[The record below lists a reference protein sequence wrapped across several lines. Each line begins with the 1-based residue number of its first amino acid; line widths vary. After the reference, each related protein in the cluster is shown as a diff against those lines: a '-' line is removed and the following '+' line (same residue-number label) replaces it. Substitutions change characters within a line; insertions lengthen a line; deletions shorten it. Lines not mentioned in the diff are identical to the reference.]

1 MLTRLESQAIID
13 KVLKTSKSDETRV
26 SLSSGTTTHLR
37 FARNTPSTSG
47 RTTDTVVTVQCT
59 FGTRTGSARTNQLDE
74 DSLRSTVRIA
84 EELARLA
91 PEDAEFMP
99 ALPPQQYAASDAWV
113 EETAV
118 SGSPLLASGAEE
130 CIRSAQE
137 KGLVAA
143 GFLRIDAD
151 SDALGNSAGLF
162 AYHRST
168 IASMSETVR
177 TSDGGGSGWVSRA
190 ANNIREIDFKE
201 VASVAVEKA
210 LASRNPRKIEPG
222 KYTTILEPSCAAE
235 MVRSLL
241 FAMDARN
248 ADEGR
253 SYFSQKGGGTKLGE
267 RIFPTE
273 LTIVS
278 DPSDTRVPGAPWGED
293 GLAQKRVEW
302 IDRGIVKNL
311 RTTRYWA
318 KKQGV
323 PPVAFPPNMLM
334 SGGSGSLQDLIK
346 STKQGLLVTS
356 FWYIRSVDPQTLML
370 TGLTR
375 DGVFWI
381 EDGAIAYPVMN
392 FRWNESPAAV
402 LQNIELMSLPQRIPP
417 RESASPTMLIPA
429 IKVREFNFSSLSEA
443 V

>member
-1 MLTRLESQAIID
+1 MLTQQESQAIIA
-13 KVLKTSKSDETRV
+13 KVLKSSKADETEV
-26 SLSSGTTTHLR
+26 SISSGTTTHLR

-47 RTTDTVVTVQCT
+47 RTTDTVVTVQST
-59 FGTRTGSARTNQLDE
+59 FGTRSGSSRTNQLDD
-74 DSLRSTVRIA
+74 DSLRSTVRTA

-99 ALPPQQYAASDAWV
+99 APGPQQYPTSNAWV

-130 CIRSAQE
+130 CIRSARDR
-137 KGLVAA
+137 GLVAA
-143 GFLRIDAD
+143 GFLRIEAE
-151 SDALGNSAGLF
+151 SEALGNSAGLF

-168 IASMSETVR
+168 VASMSETVR

-190 ANNIREIDFKE
+190 ANNIKDIDFKE
-201 VASVAVEKA
+201 VASIAVEKA
-210 LASRNPRKIEPG
+210 LASKNPRRIEPG
-222 KYTTILEPSCAAE
+222 KYTTILEPSCVAD

-241 FAMDARN
+241 FAMDARS

-253 SYFSQKGGGTKLGE
+253 SYFSRQGGGTKLGE
-267 RIFPTE
+267 KIFPE
-273 LTIVS
+273 SISIIS
-278 DPSDTRVPGAPWGED
+278 DPSDTRVPGSPWGED
-293 GLAQKRVEW
+293 GIAQKRTEW
-302 IDRGIVKNL
+302 IDRGLVRNL
-311 RTTRYWA
+311 RTSRYWA

-323 PPVAFPPNMLM
+323 KPVAFPPNTLM
-334 SGGSGSLQDLIK
+334 AGGKSSLQDLIR

-356 FWYIRSVDPQTLML
+356 LWYIRSVDPQTLML

-381 EDGAIAYPVMN
+381 ENGTIAFPVMN

-402 LQNIELMSLPQRIPP
+402 LQNIESMSESQRVPP
-417 RESASPTMLIPA
+417 RESATPTMMIPA
-429 IKVREFNFSSLSEA
+429 VKVREFNFSSISEA

>member
-1 MLTRLESQAIID
+1 MLTQEEFKSIIAR
-13 KVLKTSKSDETRV
+13 VLKSAKADETEV
-26 SLSSGTTTHLR
+26 SLSSRTTSNIR
-37 FARNTPSTSG
+37 FARNSPSTSG
-47 RTTDTVVTVQCT
+47 QSTDTVVTVQST
-59 FGTRTGSARTNQLDE
+59 FGTRTGSARTNQIDD
-74 DSLRSTVRIA
+74 DSLRTAVRTA

-99 ALPPQQYAASDAWV
+99 ALGPQQYPESNAWV
-113 EETAV
+113 EETAK
-118 SGSPLLASGAEE
+118 SKSELLASAADE
-130 CIRSAQE
+130 CIRSARD

-143 GFLRIDAD
+143 GFFRVDAE
-151 SDALGNSAGLF
+151 SEALGNSAGLF

-168 IASMSETVR
+168 IASISETVR
-177 TSDGGGSGWVSRA
+177 TPDGGGSGWVSRA
-190 ANNIREIDFKE
+190 ANDIKDINFKE
-201 VASVAVEKA
+201 VASIAVQKA
-210 LASRNPRKIEPG
+210 LASRNPKRIEPG
-222 KYTTILEPSCAAE
+222 KYTTILEPSCSAE

-241 FAMDARN
+241 FSMDARN

-253 SYFSQKGGGTKLGE
+253 SYFSRKGGGTKLGE
-267 RIFPTE
+267 KIFPE
-273 LTIVS
+273 NVTIVS
-278 DPSDTRVPGAPWGED
+278 DPSDRRVPGAPWGKD
-293 GLAQKRVEW
+293 GIPQKRVEW
-302 IDRGIVKNL
+302 IDRGVVKNL
-311 RTTRYWA
+311 RVSRFWA

-323 PPVAFPPNMLM
+323 TPVAFPPNMLM
-334 SGGSGSLQDLIK
+334 TGGKGSLQDLIET
-346 STKQGLLVTS
+346 TKQGLLVTS

-402 LQNIELMSLPQRIPP
+402 LQNIESMSQAFRIPP

-429 IKVREFNFSSLSEA
+429 IKVSEFNFSSLSEA